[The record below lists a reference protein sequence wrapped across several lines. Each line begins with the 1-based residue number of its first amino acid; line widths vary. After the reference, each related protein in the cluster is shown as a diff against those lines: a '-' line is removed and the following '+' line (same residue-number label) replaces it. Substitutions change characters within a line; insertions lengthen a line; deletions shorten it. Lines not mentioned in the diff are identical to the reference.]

1 MNFLDL
7 GEIQMTDTS
16 HHDARIAQMT
26 FASIYPMYVAKVL
39 KKGRTETE
47 LRAVI
52 SWLTGYD
59 EAALDA
65 HREAKTTFEDFFAG
79 ANLHPNATLIKGV
92 ICGYRVEEITNA
104 LTQQVRYLDKVV
116 DELAKGKAL
125 EKVMRV

>member
-1 MNFLDL
+1 
-7 GEIQMTDTS
+7 MTDTS
-16 HHDARIAQMT
+16 HHDARVAQMT
-26 FASIYPMYVAKVL
+26 FASIYPLYVTKVV
-39 KKGRTETE
+39 KKGRTEAE
-47 LRAVI
+47 LRIVI

-59 EAALDA
+59 EAALDV
-65 HREAKTTFEDFFAG
+65 HRESKTTFEDFFAG
-79 ANLHPNATLIKGV
+79 ANLHPNASLIKGV